1 MLAKRIIPCL
11 DIKDGKV
18 VKGVQ
23 FRGLQDIGDPVALAE
38 FYGEQGADELVFYDI
53 TASVE
58 NRGLFLGLLRQV
70 AATLFIPLT
79 VGGGIQRLQDFQ
91 RVLEAGADK
100 VSVNSGALKNPA
112 LIREAAE
119 RYGNQCV
126 VLSVDVGQV
135 GDAFHVFTKGGQ
147 VDTGRLALPW
157 ILEGVGSGAGEVV
170 VNTIDT
176 DGCQKGYHIEFLK
189 QVCAAVPVPVIASG
203 GAGSVDD
210 FVNLFQEI
218 PVMSGALAASVFHR
232 GLVEIEQVKN
242 ALASQAILVRRK
254 EKKS

>member
-23 FRGLQDIGDPVALAE
+23 FQGLREVGDPVALAL
-38 FYGEQGADELVFYDI
+38 FYGESGADELVFYDI

-58 NRGLFLGLLRQV
+58 NRSLFIDLLRQV
-70 AATLFIPLT
+70 ASTLFIPLT
-79 VGGGIQRLQDFQ
+79 VGGGIKSLEDFK

-100 VSVNSGALKNPA
+100 VSVNSGALARPA
-112 LIREAAE
+112 LIQEAAL

-135 GDAFHVFTKGGQ
+135 GDAFHIFTKGGQ
-147 VDTGRLALPW
+147 VDTGILALPW
-157 ILEGVGSGAGEVV
+157 IREGVALGAGEVV

-176 DGCQKGYHIEFLK
+176 DGCQKGYQIDFLK
-189 QVCAAVPVPVIASG
+189 QVCAVVNVPVVASG

-210 FVNLFQEI
+210 FVKLFQEI
-218 PVMSGALAASVFHR
+218 PTMSGALAASVFHLGR
-232 GLVEIEQVKN
+232 VSIEQVKET
-242 ALASQAILVRRK
+242 LANQGFLVRRK
-254 EKKS
+254 EKR

>member
-23 FRGLQDIGDPVALAE
+23 FMGLQEVGDPVALAK
-38 FYGEQGADELVFYDI
+38 FYGENGADELVFYDI
-53 TASVE
+53 TASME
-58 NRGLFLGLLRQV
+58 NRGLFLDLLRQV
-70 AATLFIPLT
+70 ASTLFIPLT

-100 VSVNSGALKNPA
+100 VSVNSGALKDPA

-126 VLSVDVGQV
+126 VLSVDVGRV
-135 GDAFHVFTKGGQ
+135 GDSFHVFTKGGQ
-147 VDTGRLALPW
+147 VDTGRVALPW
-157 ILEGVGSGAGEVV
+157 IIEGVGLGAGEVV

-176 DGCQKGYHIEFLK
+176 DGCQTGYQIDFLK
-189 QVCAAVPVPVIASG
+189 QVCCAVNVPVIASG
-203 GAGSVDD
+203 GAGSVED
-210 FVNLFQEI
+210 FVRLFQEI
-218 PVMSGALAASVFHR
+218 PPMSGALAASVFHK
-232 GLVEIEQVKN
+232 GLVRIEQVKD
-242 ALASQAILVRRK
+242 ALAGQGILVRRK
-254 EKKS
+254 EKR

>member
-23 FRGLQDIGDPVALAE
+23 FQGLREVGDPAALALV
-38 FYGEQGADELVFYDI
+38 YGECGADELVFYDI

-58 NRGLFLGLLRQV
+58 NRSLFTDVLRQV
-70 AATLFIPLT
+70 ASTLFIPLT
-79 VGGGIQRLQDFQ
+79 VGGGIKSLEDFK

-100 VSVNSGALKNPA
+100 VSINSGALARPA
-112 LIREAAE
+112 LIQEAAL

-135 GDAFHVFTKGGQ
+135 GDTFHIFTKGGQ
-147 VDTGRLALPW
+147 VDTGVLALPW
-157 ILEGVGSGAGEVV
+157 IEEGVALGAGEVV

-176 DGCQKGYHIEFLK
+176 DGCQKGYQIDFLK
-189 QVCAAVPVPVIASG
+189 QVCAAVHVPVVASG

-210 FVNLFQEI
+210 FVKLFQEI
-218 PVMSGALAASVFHR
+218 PTMSGALAASVFHM
-232 GLVEIEQVKN
+232 GIVSIEQVKEKLTN
-242 ALASQAILVRRK
+242 QGFLVRRK
-254 EKKS
+254 EKK